1 MALWRRADDDPPS
14 PATPEGG
21 PRFNRLRGRLGVALV
36 VLGVL
41 AEVALVVFVLVYLIK
56 SL

>member
-1 MALWRRADDDPPS
+1 
-14 PATPEGG
+14 
-21 PRFNRLRGRLGVALV
+21 VALV

-41 AEVALVVFVLVYLIK
+41 AEVAPVVFVLVYLIK

>member
-1 MALWRRADDDPPS
+1 
-14 PATPEGG
+14 
-21 PRFNRLRGRLGVALV
+21 VALV